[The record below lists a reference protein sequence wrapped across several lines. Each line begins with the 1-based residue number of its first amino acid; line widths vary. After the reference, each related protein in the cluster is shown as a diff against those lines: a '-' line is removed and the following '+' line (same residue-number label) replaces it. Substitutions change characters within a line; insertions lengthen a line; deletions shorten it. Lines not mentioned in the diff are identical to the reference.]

1 MTEQVEFFDAYI
13 KIDVRC
19 KMTDDTK
26 IPSGYCMS
34 VGEPDKNGLIEY
46 TLSGYISRDQLQ
58 QIYAILTKP
67 KPDAQPIKGDPPTNI
82 K

>member
-1 MTEQVEFFDAYI
+1 MAKQVEFFDAYI

-46 TLSGYISRDQLQ
+46 ALSGYISRDQLQ
-58 QIYAILTKP
+58 QIYAILKRP
-67 KPDAQPIKGDPPTNI
+67 EPDAQKEKHHDHT
-82 K
+82 